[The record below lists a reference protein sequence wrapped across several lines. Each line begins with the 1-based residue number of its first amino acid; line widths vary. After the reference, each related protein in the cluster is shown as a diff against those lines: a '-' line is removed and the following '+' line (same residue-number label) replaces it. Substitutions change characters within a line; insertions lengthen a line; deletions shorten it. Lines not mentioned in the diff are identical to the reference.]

1 MQEVKAI
8 IRPERLDA
16 VLHAL
21 HEMPDLPGVTVS
33 EVRGIGRRM
42 DAREGEVQY
51 GETPMVKIEV
61 VVSDTLV
68 DRVVRAIETA
78 ARTGRPGDGKLF
90 VYAVAKARRL
100 RTGEGDEGAL

>member
-21 HEMPDLPGVTVS
+21 HEMPNLPGVTVS

-42 DAREGEVQY
+42 DAGEGEVQY
-51 GETPMVKIEV
+51 GETPMAKIEIV
-61 VVSDTLV
+61 VPETLLDPV
-68 DRVVRAIETA
+68 LRAIEAA

-90 VYAVAKARRL
+90 VYPVGKAHRI
-100 RTGEGDEGAL
+100 RTGEADEEAL

>member
-8 IRPERLDA
+8 IRPGCLDA

-21 HEMPDLPGVTVS
+21 HEMPNLPGVTVS

-51 GETPMVKIEV
+51 GETPMAKIEIV
-61 VVSDTLV
+61 VPEPLLDPVL
-68 DRVVRAIETA
+68 RAIEAA

-90 VYAVAKARRL
+90 VYPVAMARRL
-100 RTGEGDEGAL
+100 RTGEADEGAL

>member
-21 HEMPDLPGVTVS
+21 HEMPNLPGVTVS

-51 GETPMVKIEV
+51 GETPMAKIEIV
-61 VVSDTLV
+61 VPEPLL
-68 DRVVRAIETA
+68 DRVLHAIEAA
-78 ARTGRPGDGKLF
+78 ARTGRAGDGKLF
-90 VYAVAKARRL
+90 VYAVAQARRL
-100 RTGEGDEGAL
+100 RTGEADEVAL